1 MRKVEIVSWNVN
13 GLRAILQR
21 DKVNLNEFLHS
32 LHASIICLQ
41 ETKLTRSELD
51 EELACPKGKDLDQFS
66 FNKDA
71 DVIPTDFD
79 AFYSHCRV
87 RNGYSGVVTFVR
99 SDVSTIAAEE
109 GLTGIWTPKDTVG
122 HVNMEDSQNPSQMLL
137 ELESEGRTVI
147 TDHKAFILIN
157 VYCPAIRNEERL
169 EYKIAFHELLTR
181 RIEALR
187 EASKNVILVGD
198 LNIARQRIDHCDP
211 GASEF
216 GEFEAHP
223 CRKWLSQLVSSP
235 ATLVDIFRAFYPDRK
250 KAFTCWN
257 AATMAR
263 KNNFGTRIDYI
274 LVDERLQTSVLSCR
288 LEPERLGSDHCPV
301 SIELEISL
309 QDTSY
314 IPTPALASKYHREF
328 AGKQQ
333 NIQTFLTTSSQNQ
346 AESFIQRQP
355 SAKSISQKSIKSFFQ
370 SRQKP
375 SRLECDS
382 ISWKKDEITRKIV
395 TETRDEV
402 PKKRKQDQTDWK
414 KVLTGQTSP
423 TPLCYCNQP
432 SVARLV
438 VKKNE
443 NWGRRFFVC
452 TKPAVRAANEAI
464 QTLAAIISN
473 GRIALENCKK

>member
-1 MRKVEIVSWNVN
+1 M
-13 GLRAILQR
+13 
-21 DKVNLNEFLHS
+21 F
-32 LHASIICLQ
+32 
-41 ETKLTRSELD
+41 
-51 EELACPKGKDLDQFS
+51 
-66 FNKDA
+66 
-71 DVIPTDFD
+71 
-79 AFYSHCRV
+79 
-87 RNGYSGVVTFVR
+87 
-99 SDVSTIAAEE
+99 
-109 GLTGIWTPKDTVG
+109 
-122 HVNMEDSQNPSQMLL
+122 
-137 ELESEGRTVI
+137 ES
-147 TDHKAFILIN
+147 
-157 VYCPAIRNEERL
+157 
-169 EYKIAFHELLTR
+169 
-181 RIEALR
+181 
-187 EASKNVILVGD
+187 
-198 LNIARQRIDHCDP
+198 
-211 GASEF
+211 
-216 GEFEAHP
+216 
-223 CRKWLSQLVSSP
+223 
-235 ATLVDIFRAFYPDRK
+235 
-250 KAFTCWN
+250 
-257 AATMAR
+257 
-263 KNNFGTRIDYI
+263 
-274 LVDERLQTSVLSCR
+274 R

-346 AESFIQRQP
+346 AESFIQRQT

-395 TETRDEV
+395 TETRDEI

-452 TKPAVRAANEAI
+452 TKPAVRAFSI
-464 QTLAAIISN
+464 TIRLCII
-473 GRIALENCKK
+473 LM